1 MKRPEPGDFMYNN
14 NLDIDWIDYSKAQDK
29 CIDELKR
36 QVEVLKDLLRNDNNE
51 QAVLIS
57 ELTEEIQALKKEV
70 KEQDKSLKSLDKIIK
85 LLTILVFQAKEKVDE
100 AKVVI
105 KSCLVLLKKQKK

>member
-1 MKRPEPGDFMYNN
+1 MYKN

-29 CIDELKR
+29 CIDYLE
-36 QVEVLKDLLRNDNNE
+36 
-51 QAVLIS
+51 
-57 ELTEEIQALKKEV
+57 KEV
-70 KEQDKSLKSLDKIIK
+70 KEKDKSLKSLDKIIK

-100 AKVVI
+100 AKDVI